1 MTESFKQSLISER
14 CTALHAF
21 NSSAELA
28 VMLSSGSGDSS
39 VWGLLVVPRRILGLH
54 DLDGLSYVNVTQ
66 ACLEAASLPRH
77 EALAGIKTAMKTHRP
92 KLGMLA
98 GTLMPALVRIYEI
111 EVRCVA
117 RAACARMALAV
128 EQYRLST
135 GRLPETLDQLVPT
148 LVSRVPLDP
157 FDGLPLRFRPLDTGY
172 VVYSVGQDL
181 MDNQGEAQ
189 KTGSDRKHQTTW
201 DETFTVIRR
210 DSQ

>member
-1 MTESFKQSLISER
+1 
-14 CTALHAF
+14 
-21 NSSAELA
+21 
-28 VMLSSGSGDSS
+28 
-39 VWGLLVVPRRILGLH
+39 
-54 DLDGLSYVNVTQ
+54 
-66 ACLEAASLPRH
+66 
-77 EALAGIKTAMKTHRP
+77 
-92 KLGMLA
+92 MLA

-181 MDNQGEAQ
+181 MDNQGEAR
-189 KTGSDRKHQTTW
+189 KTGSDRKHQTSW

-210 DSQ
+210 DRQ